1 MCINLDNDTIYTGGS
16 DGYVKIINTK
26 SRVISK
32 EIKLKPKGLPDTFE
46 VSVNSIKLSHTNE
59 NILFCGLMS
68 GIIMLIDNKG
78 RTLNQYQS
86 KYLGNIL
93 SICLDDKWLYA
104 LDGENNI
111 TTFNIEHG
119 IMVNYIKIEKNELI
133 LGMIH
138 HPEKNYIVIFDNK
151 HISLMD

>member
-1 MCINLDNDTIYTGGS
+1 
-16 DGYVKIINTK
+16 
-26 SRVISK
+26 
-32 EIKLKPKGLPDTFE
+32 
-46 VSVNSIKLSHTNE
+46 
-59 NILFCGLMS
+59 MS

-119 IMVNYIKIEKNELI
+119 IMVNYIKIEKNAFCCFQLMY
-133 LGMIH
+133 LL
-138 HPEKNYIVIFDNK
+138 KYFLKFLANSAIFS
-151 HISLMD
+151 IR